1 MVLRNSGRVGS
12 RRLEKGDSR
21 KREESVE
28 RLAPFFLLYG
38 TSRCRD
44 VVCLAHYRLIVLL
57 LLLGDETL
65 HATSLQL
72 GEISLFAESGTIKFV
87 SCRYIKN
94 SPNDSDL

>member
-1 MVLRNSGRVGS
+1 MRKATAGR
-12 RRLEKGDSR
+12 
-21 KREESVE
+21 E
-28 RLAPFFLLYG
+28 RSQSKDWLLFLLYG

-57 LLLGDETL
+57 LLLGDETQ
-65 HATSLQL
+65 HAASLQL

>member
-1 MVLRNSGRVGS
+1 MPHLVSSDDILSYH
-12 RRLEKGDSR
+12 LK
-21 KREESVE
+21 
-28 RLAPFFLLYG
+28 
-38 TSRCRD
+38 
-44 VVCLAHYRLIVLL
+44 
-57 LLLGDETL
+57 DETL

>member
-1 MVLRNSGRVGS
+1 M
-12 RRLEKGDSR
+12 
-21 KREESVE
+21 
-28 RLAPFFLLYG
+28 
-38 TSRCRD
+38 
-44 VVCLAHYRLIVLL
+44 CLAHYRLIVLL